1 MTRVIGIAV
10 QYDEVFNAPEQD
22 IIFDII
28 ILPGIFTEKT
38 TPRFFHADELHAPR
52 CPDPFHK
59 ALLIPSLAAILI
71 GEPQHVNEAAD
82 IFSFGL
88 GFNYALKQVV

>member
-1 MTRVIGIAV
+1 MARVIGLAV
-10 QYDEVFNAPEQD
+10 QYDEVLNAPEK
-22 IIFDII
+22 DII
-28 ILPGIFTEKT
+28 INIIILRGISTEKT
-38 TPRFFHADELHAPR
+38 APRFFHVDELHAPR

-88 GFNYALKQVV
+88 DFNYALRQVV